1 MMLIYFPFI
10 CVNGIYSLFPYTTL
24 FLSVLLSKG
33 IKGGIFYSMIL
44 TSIVGMIFG
53 LVPKI
58 TGIGDVVGA
67 VPSIAPTFGQ
77 AFINFG
83 DIFTIEMLIVI
94 LTFLF
99 VDFFDTAGTLVAV
112 ANQAGL
118 MKIG

>member
-1 MMLIYFPFI
+1 
-10 CVNGIYSLFPYTTL
+10 LFGL
-24 FLSVLLSKG
+24 AVSVVLLSKG
-33 IKGGIFYSMIL
+33 TKGGIFYSMIL

-67 VPSIAPTFGQ
+67 VPSIARTFGQ

-99 VDFFDTAGTLVAV
+99 VYFFDTSGTIVAE
-112 ANQAGL
+112 
-118 MKIG
+118 IGRASFR